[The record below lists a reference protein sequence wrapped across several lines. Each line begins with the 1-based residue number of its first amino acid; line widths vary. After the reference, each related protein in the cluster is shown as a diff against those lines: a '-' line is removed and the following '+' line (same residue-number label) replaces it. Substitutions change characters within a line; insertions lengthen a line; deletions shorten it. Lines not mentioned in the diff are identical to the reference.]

1 MPGPGDSQSCTS
13 PRPASPSPATRPA
26 TRPAGWLGIL
36 CALTLLGS
44 LIGCGKGAYI
54 ERMDK
59 RVKTLH
65 DAAEA
70 NKKKPGAARPNIPG
84 ADGDAAA
91 GGDAAADG
99 NAGAEGAAD
108 GAGAAGADGG
118 APADE
123 AAAGG
128 EPPAE

>member
-1 MPGPGDSQSCTS
+1 MPGPGESQS
-13 PRPASPSPATRPA
+13 SPSLRPATRPA
-26 TRPAGWLGIL
+26 TRPASWLGIL
-36 CALTLLGS
+36 CALTLLGTLLGT

-65 DAAEA
+65 DEAEA

-84 ADGDAAA
+84 ADGEAAA
-91 GGDAAADG
+91 EGDAP
-99 NAGAEGAAD
+99 AD
-108 GAGAAGADGG
+108 GAGADGADGG